1 MTDQVAKNSYDAIV
15 VGARCAGSPTAMLLA
30 RAGYRVL
37 LVDRATFPS
46 DSVSTHAVHV
56 PGVAAL
62 SRWGLLERLGAT
74 GCPPFGKYSYD
85 FGPFTISGSPK
96 PVDGDISRA
105 YCPRRTVLDKLLL
118 DAAAEAGA
126 EVREGF
132 AVEELVFD
140 NGAVTGVR
148 RHGRNGGTI
157 TESARVVIGA
167 DGRNSMVAKGV
178 QASSY
183 DEQSALAAWYYTYWG
198 GLPTPDGAEI
208 YIRPGRG
215 WVVAETHDGLTLVGV
230 GWPIAEFETNRKDV
244 EAAYLQTLAL
254 VPAFAERIDSAT
266 RETRFAGT
274 TVPNFF
280 RKPYGPGW
288 ALVGDAGYTKDPV
301 TAYGIMDA
309 FLGAERL
316 TVALDDWLSGSRPYD
331 EAMAAYQ
338 RDRDEHARPGYQL
351 TCDFATLEPPPP
363 QMQQFFHA
371 VSAKNETMDEFV
383 SMMTGTHS
391 VPEFFAPTNVERI
404 IAAAARPVSG

>member
-1 MTDQVAKNSYDAIV
+1 
-15 VGARCAGSPTAMLLA
+15 MLLA

-46 DSVSTHAVHV
+46 DTVSTHAVHV

-62 SRWGLLERLGAT
+62 SRWGLLGRLEET

-96 PVDGDISRA
+96 PVDGDISQA
-105 YCPRRTVLDKLLL
+105 YCPRRTVLDKLLV

-126 EVREGF
+126 EVRESF

-140 NGAVTGVR
+140 DGAATGVR
-148 RHGRNGGTI
+148 RHGRDGGTM

-167 DGRNSMVAKGV
+167 DGRNSMVAKAV
-178 QASSY
+178 QASLY
-183 DEQSALAAWYYTYWG
+183 DEQPASAVWYYTYWS
-198 GLPTPDGAEI
+198 GLPTDGAEI

-215 WVVAETHDGLTLVGV
+215 WVAAETNDGQTLVGV
-230 GWPIAEFETNRKDV
+230 GWPITEFETNRKDI
-244 EAAYLQTLAL
+244 ENAYLRTLDL
-254 VPAFAERIDSAT
+254 VPAFAERIRAAT
-266 RETRFAGT
+266 REARFAGT

-280 RKPYGPGW
+280 RKPFGPGW

-309 FLGAERL
+309 FLSAEQL
-316 TVALDDWLSGSRPYD
+316 TAALGEWLSGSQPYD
-331 EAMAAYQ
+331 EAMADYQ
-338 RDRDEHARPGYQL
+338 RRRDEHARPGYKL

-363 QMQQFFHA
+363 EMQQLLHA
-371 VSAKNETMDEFV
+371 VSTNTETMNEFV
-383 SMMTGTHS
+383 SMMTGTLP

-404 IAAAARPVSG
+404 ISAAALPAGS